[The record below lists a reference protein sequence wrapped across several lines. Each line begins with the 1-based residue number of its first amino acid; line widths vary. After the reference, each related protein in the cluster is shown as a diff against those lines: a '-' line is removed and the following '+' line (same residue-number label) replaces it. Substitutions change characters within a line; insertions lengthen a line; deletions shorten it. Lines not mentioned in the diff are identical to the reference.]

1 MYVNENIVAEETC
14 TILNQKRE
22 KKDYHAKVWANPLK
36 KKWIWKHIV
45 LCKHPLFISQTCL
58 TTSEIS
64 ETIKKNLKLKSNSNH
79 SWMMVDSSKE
89 RLHILR
95 TLSMSSAQDSSNE
108 TNKSFFKA
116 YRFISTLK
124 KNKSSLEV
132 FGCLPRA
139 NSKIENWRK
148 K

>member
-1 MYVNENIVAEETC
+1 
-14 TILNQKRE
+14 
-22 KKDYHAKVWANPLK
+22 
-36 KKWIWKHIV
+36 
-45 LCKHPLFISQTCL
+45 
-58 TTSEIS
+58 
-64 ETIKKNLKLKSNSNH
+64 
-79 SWMMVDSSKE
+79 MMVDSSKE